1 MDSSNTFVAT
11 HVNLEM
17 SVITGLVAC
26 TIRYIS
32 WTVDA
37 GSPQGK

>member
-1 MDSSNTFVAT
+1 MDSSKTFAIQA
-11 HVNLEM
+11 NLGM

-37 GSPQGK
+37 GSPHGK